1 MFNFFK
7 KQPDSK
13 ATPLEILQANIN
25 DNTTLDE
32 AISMFEKVCKQFPAE
47 EEMKLFETGTFRF
60 DEGKM
65 FYFSLVRQVPNDE
78 EEYIQLHVD
87 ILYNPGEKTA
97 AFRSADWDEE
107 IEGDFFSQIRNSDAY
122 KVVKDE
128 PIAKINVFE
137 DET

>member
-1 MFNFFK
+1 MFNFFR
-7 KQPDSK
+7 KQMNK
-13 ATPLEILQANIN
+13 ETPLEILQAKIN

-32 AISMFEKVCKQFPAE
+32 AISIFEKVCKRFPIK

-78 EEYIQLHVD
+78 EEYVQLHVD
-87 ILYNPGEKTA
+87 ILYDPSEKTA
-97 AFRSADWDEE
+97 AFQSADWDEE
-107 IEGDFFSQIRNSDAY
+107 IEGDFFSHIRTSDVY
-122 KVVKDE
+122 KAVKDDR
-128 PIAKINVFE
+128 IALINVFE